1 MPLLLRNIRS
11 GKRKALITDLNN
23 IARKMLSDAL
33 DSQIKPI
40 LIKSHE
46 LVVAN
51 WKNQPDFQT
60 RKYIKADSIGMTV
73 FPTGDDKAVDIYGY
87 VDKGTKDHMIP
98 GSGDRIYAK
107 KAKALRFNYG
117 GTYVPK
123 TLAKPARTVTSGG
136 YVSGGV
142 PTVVQSVKAHM
153 VSGIEPREFSKTIAR
168 DIQPDFNKVIDNT
181 FRAISRKL
189 EE

>member
-33 DSQIKPI
+33 DSQVKPL
-40 LIKSHE
+40 LIQSHE
-46 LVVAN
+46 KVVES

-73 FPTGDDKAVDIYGY
+73 FPTGEAKEIYTY
-87 VDKGTKDHMIP
+87 VDQGTKPHLIVP
-98 GSGDRIYAK
+98 VHAK
-107 KAKALRFNYG
+107 LLKFRTGYQ
-117 GTYVPK
+117 PK
-123 TLAKPARTVTSGG
+123 TLPNPARVVIQPAGG
-136 YVSGGV
+136 
-142 PTVVQSVKAHM
+142 KATGPQVFAKLVHHPG
-153 VSGIEPREFSKTIAR
+153 SEPREFSKAIAG
-168 DIQPDFNKVIDNT
+168 DLQPDFSRVIENT

>member
-11 GKRKALITDLNN
+11 GKRKALLTDLNN

-33 DSQIKPI
+33 DSQIKPL
-40 LIKSHE
+40 LIQSHE
-46 LVVAN
+46 KVVES

-73 FPTGDDKAVDIYGY
+73 FPTGEAKEIYTY
-87 VDKGTKDHMIP
+87 VDQGTKPHLIVP
-98 GSGDRIYAK
+98 VHAK
-107 KAKALRFNYG
+107 LLKFRTGYQ
-117 GTYVPK
+117 PK
-123 TLAKPARTVTSGG
+123 TLPNPARVVIQPAGG
-136 YVSGGV
+136 
-142 PTVVQSVKAHM
+142 KATGSQVFAKLVHHPG
-153 VSGIEPREFSKTIAR
+153 SEPRGFSKAIAG
-168 DIQPDFNKVIDNT
+168 DLQPDFSRVIDNT